1 MESVGWALAHQTE
14 SWCGKPHPAATNPK
28 LFAYSMAQFKI
39 QNLKFKSVIRWLVEV
54 LILAALLWLFFILAG
69 RALCHIA
76 LSQIAELTNT
86 KIKTES
92 VNFHTDGSVIIKE
105 LVISPYKNRSH
116 DDTILKAETVYA
128 RFSLSSLLLLR
139 PRLKVIN
146 VNDFIFSAQ
155 YDLDTGWWNLSAL
168 KIKHPKGA
176 SGRMPRIHLKAGTL
190 QYSKI
195 SKGQVK
201 VAISV
206 PFNARFG
213 FDDQTQDGYSF
224 DITTA
229 TMASGYGKSR
239 LKGFWK
245 PGIVTIAGG
254 ISSIDV
260 PELEMAWII
269 DALDAEL
276 KYGKENTFSLKLR
289 IQDLQSKRSPALDKF
304 ALVGPAFLERSSP
317 FAALQSFFNRY
328 QPYGRIDID
337 LEASGNLNRLSES
350 TLTGKVYCKDVAFCY
365 YKFPYTVEHLVGQI
379 DFTKNG
385 VELNNLSGKHRD
397 VELFFNGRSRD
408 FGPDWKYQIRIT
420 SDNLALNNDL
430 YNALSATQKE
440 SWSAFSP
447 TGFAAIDYQ
456 LSRRSQM
463 DKEKKLAV
471 KLHDA
476 EAAYRHFPYPLKN
489 LTGRLFFERGNIIF
503 SDVVSKVNECKIT
516 LNGEVATQSADG
528 SIYDMSL
535 EVNNVPLDSTLEAA
549 LPDRQKS
556 LYNRIQPT
564 GLADGW
570 VKVSSQGSEPA
581 TFTADLSFKKASLK
595 SDKFSSLVSDISA
608 NAVFTPDLIT
618 VKNFSARYG
627 DGLVSLTG
635 RISPGRKTQEFRYRL
650 SLDFEQVR
658 LSNDLFVLLPES
670 LKEIVAE
677 WKPQGKLNLTAD
689 LNKESLTDPL
699 DYRITVDCLNDSVNF
714 PQFPYLFRDI
724 TGTLLITKDSI
735 TFKDI
740 TATLGD
746 GVPLTAVPGTPFGEA
761 STIKLNGQI
770 ALSDN
775 VFSNALLQL
784 SANDI
789 YLDECLGTALPQHV
803 QQLYSSLS
811 PSGRFDMDFEN
822 IRVLLA
828 DNGQKSVDFAGD
840 IRFKNCSFKLSD
852 AEIELDAVLKTKGL
866 YKTGEGLSD
875 CRGALDGGTLKI
887 QGKSLTN
894 LKADIFYDPDLHS
907 WSTEG
912 LIADCYGGKSTGKF
926 EFKFV
931 SPKDS
936 FRRGGAEGASEY
948 LLRLGFDN
956 IDLKQFLSDTK
967 VKETPDNDYTSG
979 IMNGSLSVNARLGDS
994 SSRIGTCRLAISD
1007 MQVGQLS
1014 PLAKILQVL
1023 KLTESKDFAF
1033 DQMFLDSYIRRND
1046 LLIKKLDLSGRTVA
1060 FYGSGR
1066 IDLKTRNVDLA
1077 LIARGRRLAT
1087 ADPSIWQSLTEGLG
1101 RAVVRMDVI
1110 GDFYDPKVTTK
1121 TLPVIGETLQIL
1133 GTKQNKR

>member
-1 MESVGWALAHQTE
+1 
-14 SWCGKPHPAATNPK
+14 
-28 LFAYSMAQFKI
+28 MARFKI
-39 QNLKFKSVIRWLVEV
+39 QNLKLKSVTRWLVEV

-76 LSQIAELTNT
+76 LGQIAEMTNT
-86 KIKTES
+86 KIKTAS
-92 VNFHTDGSVIIKE
+92 VNFHTDGSVLIKE
-105 LVISPYKNRSH
+105 LVISPYKNRTH

-139 PRLKVIN
+139 PRLKVID
-146 VNDFIFSAQ
+146 VNDFVFSAQ
-155 YDLDTGWWNLSAL
+155 YDLDSGWWNLSAL
-168 KIKHPKGA
+168 KIKPPKGA
-176 SGRMPRIHLKAGTL
+176 SGKMPRIHLKAGTL

-195 SKGQVK
+195 SNGQVK
-201 VAISV
+201 VAVSV
-206 PFNARFG
+206 PLNASFG

-229 TMASGYGKSR
+229 TMAFGYGQSR
-239 LKGFWK
+239 LTGFWK

-269 DALDAEL
+269 NILAAEL
-276 KYGKENTFSLKLR
+276 KYDRENTFSLKLR
-289 IQDLQSKRSPALDKF
+289 INDLQSKRSPALDKF
-304 ALVGPAFLERSSP
+304 VLVGPAFLERSSP
-317 FAALQSFFNRY
+317 FAALQRFFNRY
-328 QPYGRIDID
+328 QPYGRVDID
-337 LEASGNLNRLSES
+337 LDVSGNLNRLSES
-350 TLTGKVYCKDVAFCY
+350 KLAGKVYCRDVAFCY

-385 VELNNLSGKHRD
+385 VVLNNLSGKHRD
-397 VELFFNGRSRD
+397 VELFFNGWSRD
-408 FGPDWKYQIRIT
+408 FGPDWKYQIRIK

-430 YNALSATQKE
+430 YNALSTTQKE

-447 TGFAAIDYQ
+447 TGFAAIDYR
-456 LSRRSQM
+456 LSRRSQT
-463 DKEKKLAV
+463 DKEKKLTV
-471 KLHDA
+471 ELRGA
-476 EAAYRHFPYPLKN
+476 EAIYRYFPYPLKN
-489 LTGRLFFERGNIIF
+489 LTGRLFFERGNVIF

-516 LNGEVATQSADG
+516 LNGEVATHSDNS
-528 SIYDMSL
+528 SIYDVSL
-535 EVNNVPLDSTLEAA
+535 KVNNVPLDSTLEAA
-549 LPDRQKS
+549 LPDRQRN
-556 LYNRIQPT
+556 LYKRIHPT

-570 VKVSSQGSEPA
+570 IKVSSHSSEPA
-581 TFTADLSFKKASLK
+581 NFTADLSFKKASLK
-595 SDKFSSLVSDISA
+595 SAQFTSPFSDISA

-618 VKNFSARYG
+618 VKNFSGRYG

-635 RISPGRKTQEFRYRL
+635 QIWPYQKNQEFRYRL

-658 LSNDLFVLLPES
+658 LNNDLFVLLPES

-677 WKPQGKLNLTAD
+677 WKPQGKLNLSAD
-689 LNKESLTDPL
+689 LNKESLTEPL
-699 DYRITVDCLNDSVNF
+699 DYRITMDCLNDSANF
-714 PQFPYLFRDI
+714 PQFPCPFRDI
-724 TGTLLITKDSI
+724 NGTLLITKDSI
-735 TFKDI
+735 TLKDI
-740 TATLGD
+740 TATLDD
-746 GVPLTAVPGTPFGEA
+746 GVPLKAVQRTPFGEA
-761 STIKLNGQI
+761 SNIKLNGQI

-789 YLDECLGTALPQHV
+789 YLDERLGTALPKRIQP
-803 QQLYSSLS
+803 LYSRLL
-811 PSGRFDMDFEN
+811 PTGRFDLDFEN
-822 IRVLLA
+822 IRVSLT
-828 DNGQKSVDFAGD
+828 DDGQKSVDFTGD
-840 IRFKNCSFKLSD
+840 IRFKNSGFKLSD
-852 AEIELDAVLKTKGL
+852 IQTELDAVLKTKGL
-866 YKTGEGLSD
+866 YKTGDGLSS
-875 CRGALDGGTLKI
+875 CRAALDGGTLKI

-912 LIADCYGGKSTGKF
+912 LIADCYGGRSTGKF
-926 EFKFV
+926 EFK
-931 SPKDS
+931 SA
-936 FRRGGAEGASEY
+936 GGGVEGASEY

-956 IDLKQFLSDTK
+956 IDLKQFLSDKK
-967 VKETPDNDYTSG
+967 VRETPDNGYTSG
-979 IMNGSLSVNARLGDS
+979 KMNGSLSVNARLGDS

-1014 PLAKILQVL
+1014 PLAKLLQVL
-1023 KLTESKDFAF
+1023 KRTESKDFAF

-1066 IDLKTRNVDLA
+1066 IDLQTRNVDLV

-1087 ADPSIWQSLTEGLG
+1087 ADPSILQSLTEGLG
-1101 RAVVRMDVI
+1101 RAVVRMEVI

-1133 GTKQNKR
+1133 GTKPATR

>member
-1 MESVGWALAHQTE
+1 MEVYRIRTTHRKLQTQN
-14 SWCGKPHPAATNPK
+14 H
-28 LFAYSMAQFKI
+28 FAFFMAQFKI
-39 QNLKFKSVIRWLVEV
+39 QNLKLKSAIRWLAEV

-76 LSQIAELTNT
+76 LGQIAELTNT

-105 LVISPYKNRSH
+105 LVISPYEKRSD

-139 PRLKVIN
+139 PRLKVID
-146 VNDFIFSAQ
+146 VNDFVFSAQ
-155 YDLDTGWWNLSAL
+155 YDLDTGSWNLSAL
-168 KIKHPKGA
+168 KIKPPKGT
-176 SGRMPRIHLKAGTL
+176 SGKMPRIHLKAGTL

-195 SKGQVK
+195 SNGQVE
-201 VAISV
+201 VAVSV
-206 PFNARFG
+206 PLNARFG

-239 LKGFWK
+239 LTGFWK
-245 PGIVTIAGG
+245 PGIVTVAGG
-254 ISSIDV
+254 ISSVDV

-269 DALDAEL
+269 DILAAEL
-276 KYGKENTFSLKLR
+276 KYDRENTFSLKLR
-289 IQDLQSKRSPALDKF
+289 INDLQSKRSPALDKF
-304 ALVGPAFLERSSP
+304 ALLGLAFLERSSP
-317 FAALQSFFNRY
+317 FAALQRFFNRY

-337 LEASGNLNRLSES
+337 LDVSGNLNRLSES
-350 TLTGKVYCKDVAFCY
+350 TLTGKVHCKDVAFCY

-385 VELNNLSGKHRD
+385 VVLNNLSGKHND
-397 VELFFNGRSRD
+397 VELFFNGWSRD

-430 YNALSATQKE
+430 YNALSTTQKE

-456 LSRRSQM
+456 LSRRSQT

-471 KLHDA
+471 KLRDA

-489 LTGRLFFERGNIIF
+489 LTGRLFFDRGNVIF
-503 SDVVSKVNECKIT
+503 SDVVSKLNECKIT
-516 LNGEVATQSADG
+516 LNGEVATRSDNS
-528 SIYDMSL
+528 SIYDMSIK
-535 EVNNVPLDSTLEAA
+535 VNNIPLDSTLEAA
-549 LPDRQKS
+549 LPDRKRN
-556 LYNRIQPT
+556 LYNRIHPT

-595 SDKFSSLVSDISA
+595 SDQFSSAVSDISA

-618 VKNFSARYG
+618 VKNFSGRYG
-627 DGLVSLTG
+627 DGSVSLTG
-635 RISPGRKTQEFRYRL
+635 RIWPGRKNQELRYRL

-670 LKEIVAE
+670 MKEIVTE
-677 WKPQGKLNLTAD
+677 WKPQGKLNLSAD

-699 DYRITVDCLNDSVNF
+699 NYRITVDCLNDSVNF
-714 PQFPYLFRDI
+714 PQFPCPFRDI

-735 TFKDI
+735 TLKDI
-740 TATLGD
+740 TATLDD
-746 GVPLTAVPGTPFGEA
+746 GVQLKAVQGTSFGEA

-789 YLDECLGTALPQHV
+789 YLDECLGTALPKRIQP
-803 QQLYSSLS
+803 LYNSLS
-811 PSGRFDMDFEN
+811 PAGRFDLDFED
-822 IRVLLA
+822 IQVFLA
-828 DNGQKSVDFAGD
+828 DDGRKSLDFAGA
-840 IRFKNCSFKLSD
+840 IRFKNCGFKISD
-852 AEIELDAVLKTKGL
+852 VQTELDAVLETKGL
-866 YKTGEGLSD
+866 YKTGDGLSN
-875 CRGALDGGTLKI
+875 CRAALDGGTLKI
-887 QGKSLTN
+887 HGKSLTN
-894 LKADIFYDPDLHS
+894 LKADIFYDPDLRS

-936 FRRGGAEGASEY
+936 FWRGEVEGASEY

-967 VKETPDNDYTSG
+967 VKETPDSDYTSG

-1014 PLAKILQVL
+1014 PLAKLLQVL
-1023 KLTESKDFAF
+1023 KRTESKDFAF
-1033 DQMFLDSYIRRND
+1033 DQMFLDSYIRRDD
-1046 LLIKKLDLSGRTVA
+1046 LLVKKLDLSGRTVA

-1066 IDLKTRNVDLA
+1066 IDLQTRNVDLL

-1101 RAVVRMDVI
+1101 QAVVRMEVT

-1121 TLPVIGETLQIL
+1121 TLPVIEETLQIL
-1133 GTKQNKR
+1133 GTKPATR